1 MLPRQVMPLYSFV
14 AIPCTLA
21 FFALSAAANQN
32 HRPFNW
38 TLTQFDK
45 LISFNVTAGAPSFTL
60 PFCQLAGFR
69 PKYQTANRRSFVNC
83 EKPGPTREET
93 IVSSATGFY
102 ICPASAIGCQDPTKF
117 FCPSW
122 GCETIAYGWR
132 NPPNRDS
139 HLSLLSTTSLRT
151 NLAASITFSIKNP
164 NDDQWLTGRTWGAR
178 LYAHGHH
185 HGSLFTIQKR
195 HATTATRPSAIGPNR
210 VLNLPKAPPPPP
222 SPPPL
227 RSTSPT
233 PSSGTPLTTA
243 SLSSH
248 APKPR
253 LPPTQYS
260 SPLIKLINAS
270 YTSLN
275 TSYPNLTR
283 NCWLCLSPSLPL
295 YEPVATNLSFSKSSE
310 QNPAECNWNA
320 SSVPL
325 TFQSVSSTGH
335 CVHSRRGPH
344 PSLSVCSDYSSPDT
358 TTRFLIPH
366 NTSQWLCT
374 STGLT
379 PCLNVATLD
388 ANNETCVLI
397 FLAPRVLYHSDTD
410 FFRRLLRKQTSL
422 HLLKREPI
430 TAALT
435 VASLLGLAGAG
446 TGIAALATQSSAL
459 SSLRQAVDEDI
470 TYLREAVKY
479 LKDSL
484 NSLSEVVLQ
493 NRRGLDLLL
502 LKEGGLCAALGEE
515 CCIYANSTGLVEDN
529 LKKVE
534 EGLEKRRKEREN
546 ANYSSNLFHALLPY
560 LLSFLGPLIVVILIL
575 TVGPWGIKRVLSI
588 AKDQAKAVSNAVF
601 SSFVQV
607 HYQHLATD
615 EPPPHRPLRP
625 LRLRDLL

>member
-1 MLPRQVMPLYSFV
+1 M
-14 AIPCTLA
+14 
-21 FFALSAAANQN
+21 
-32 HRPFNW
+32 
-38 TLTQFDK
+38 
-45 LISFNVTAGAPSFTL
+45 
-60 PFCQLAGFR
+60 QLE
-69 PKYQTANRRSFVNC
+69 C
-83 EKPGPTREET
+83 L
-93 IVSSATGFY
+93 
-102 ICPASAIGCQDPTKF
+102 
-117 FCPSW
+117 FCP
-122 GCETIAYGWR
+122 
-132 NPPNRDS
+132 
-139 HLSLLSTTSLRT
+139 
-151 NLAASITFSIKNP
+151 
-164 NDDQWLTGRTWGAR
+164 
-178 LYAHGHH
+178 
-185 HGSLFTIQKR
+185 
-195 HATTATRPSAIGPNR
+195 
-210 VLNLPKAPPPPP
+210 
-222 SPPPL
+222 
-227 RSTSPT
+227 
-233 PSSGTPLTTA
+233 
-243 SLSSH
+243 
-248 APKPR
+248 
-253 LPPTQYS
+253 
-260 SPLIKLINAS
+260 
-270 YTSLN
+270 
-275 TSYPNLTR
+275 PNL
-283 NCWLCLSPSLPL
+283 
-295 YEPVATNLSFSKSSE
+295 
-310 QNPAECNWNA
+310 
-320 SSVPL
+320 SVCFL
-325 TFQSVSSTGH
+325 HRT
-335 CVHSRRGPH
+335 HSRRGPH

-410 FFRRLLRKQTSL
+410 FFRCLLRKQTSL

-435 VASLLGLAGAG
+435 VASLLSLAGAG

-470 TYLREAVKY
+470 TYLHKAVKY

-484 NSLSEVVLQ
+484 NSLSELVLQ

-502 LKEGGLCAALGEE
+502 LKEGGLCASLGEE

-560 LLSFLGPLIVVILIL
+560 LLPFLGPLIVVILIL

-625 LRLRDLL
+625 LRP